1 MLKTKIFYD
10 FFSRLSKKEK
20 RLFYCALFF
29 LSIALFDLAI
39 VFPISSK
46 MKSLDKEIGEKSSR
60 IKKYLRIL
68 AQKDKIAAEREKYKF
83 FLTSID
89 SENKEIIFLLKEIE
103 ALADKN
109 SVYLT
114 DMKPI
119 DYEGDGIKKK
129 YLVSLNCESQLEQLV
144 MFMYSIES
152 SAGLLTIDKYEIS
165 PKSKDSSIIKC
176 SMSISKIIRV
186 QIKP

>member
-20 RLFYCALFF
+20 RLFYCVLFF
-29 LSIALFDLAI
+29 LSIALFDLTI
-39 VFPISSK
+39 ILPISSK
-46 MKSLDKEIGEKSSR
+46 MKSLDKEIRQKSAQ

-68 AQKDKIAAEREKYKF
+68 AQKDKIAAEREEYKF

-89 SENKEIIFLLKEIE
+89 SENEEITFLLKEIE
-103 ALADKN
+103 SMAEKN

-119 DYEGDGIKKK
+119 EYRGQGIKNK
-129 YLVSLNCESQLEQLV
+129 YLVSLNCESQMEQLV

-152 SAGLLTIDKYEIS
+152 SAKLLTIDKYEIS
-165 PKSKDSSIIKC
+165 PKSKDSSIMKC
-176 SMSISKIIRV
+176 SMAISKII
-186 QIKP
+186 KL